1 MSSRRSVLAR
11 QALILGITGV
21 AYLCLAIYA
30 TTSDTGVVG
39 WLNAAQA
46 RSDGTYSRKITLLV
60 LTFAGVIVAAP
71 FWLWLYPRH
80 VPPRDPGA
88 APLKGLPRFGV
99 ALLAF
104 VVLDAVVWAG
114 AFGWA
119 AWDARGKNVD
129 AAAVYTPLA
138 LAAAAPLHAAA
149 GDHLAVRGR
158 LLGEHVVTR
167 TEGQYSKKM
176 ALVPIVEPGWNEGD
190 PVHLLLSIE
199 SDQSLVVREA
209 LRSNDG
215 VLLVRVEGAV
225 PAPAL
230 EIFTRM
236 KAPVADDAR
245 TLTLVPSE
253 GGRPTAPP
261 SELNWLDIQ
270 VGGGIGSACVLIVCF
285 FYTIMPW
292 MVRRAARQ
300 AADRAARQ
308 AGRR

>member
-1 MSSRRSVLAR
+1 MSSRRSLLVR
-11 QALILGITGV
+11 QAVILAIAGV
-21 AYLCLAIYA
+21 AYTCLAIYA
-30 TTSDTGVVG
+30 MTSDTGAVG

-46 RSDGTYSRKITLLV
+46 RSDGTYSRKITLMV
-60 LTFAGVIVAAP
+60 LTFAGVIVTFP
-71 FWLWLYPRH
+71 LWLWLYPRNL
-80 VPPRDPGA
+80 PPRDPA
-88 APLKGLPRFGV
+88 AQPLKGLSRFMA
-99 ALLAF
+99 ALALF
-104 VVLDAVVWAG
+104 VVLDALVWA
-114 AFGWA
+114 AVMGWA
-119 AWDARGKNVD
+119 AWDARGKNID
-129 AAAVYTPLA
+129 AAAAYAPLA
-138 LAAAAPLHAAA
+138 LVAPAPLHVAE
-149 GDHLAVRGR
+149 GDHLALRGR

-199 SDQSLVVREA
+199 NDRSLAVRET

-245 TLTLVPSE
+245 TVALVPSE
-253 GGRPTAPP
+253 GGRPSAAPA
-261 SELNWLDIQ
+261 ELDWLDIK
-270 VGGGIGSACVLIVCF
+270 VGGGIGTACVLIVCF
-285 FYTIMPW
+285 FYMIMPW
-292 MVRRAARQ
+292 MIRRAERQRAAR
-300 AADRAARQ
+300 A